1 MSSNFEQQIDYI
13 PKKTEELNLD
23 DEKFLFFFKPY
34 IIGEEKFLS
43 LCPIETGMIIFS
55 VIIIIQALSN
65 FLNIFKPDT
74 FMKFILYT
82 ILFILYAVS
91 AFYVCFGYLKQ
102 NYLYIKV
109 GYVIISA
116 LFCCTAIVYV
126 CKSLYKIVKFII
138 PFSGDFLSFDFFEYV
153 FGKGIFLFGYLYLIY
168 ILYNYMIKLKKDD
181 GKMENNHLDNNY
193 EVPIN
198 EKSV

>member
-1 MSSNFEQQIDYI
+1 MSSNLEEKIDFI
-13 PKKTEELNLD
+13 PKKTEELNLN
-23 DEKFLFFFKPY
+23 DEKFLFFFKPE
-34 IIGEEKFLS
+34 IIGQEKFLS
-43 LCPIETGMIIFS
+43 LCPIEKGIIIFS
-55 VIIIIQALSN
+55 IIIIIQALSN

-74 FMKFILYT
+74 FMKFILDT

-91 AFYVCFGYLKQ
+91 AFYVCFGFLKKK
-102 NYLYIKV
+102 YLYVKV

-116 LFCCTAIVYV
+116 LFCCSAVVYV
-126 CKSLYKIVKFII
+126 FKSLYKICKFII

-168 ILYNYMIKLKKDD
+168 ILYLYMINLKNND
-181 GKMENNHLDNNY
+181 GKMENNHIDNNY
-193 EVPIN
+193 EEPIN

>member
-1 MSSNFEQQIDYI
+1 MSSNLEEKINYI
-13 PKKTEELNLD
+13 PKRTVELNLD

-43 LCPIETGMIIFS
+43 ICSIETGMIVFI
-55 VIIIIQALSN
+55 VILIIQALNN
-65 FLNIFKPDT
+65 FFNIFKPDS
-74 FMKFILYT
+74 FLNFLVYI

-91 AFYVCFGYLKQ
+91 AFYACFGYLKK
-102 NYLYIKV
+102 NYSYIKV
-109 GYVIISA
+109 GYVIIS
-116 LFCCTAIVYV
+116 LIFCCSAIIYV
-126 CKSLYKIVKFII
+126 CKSLYKIVRFII
-138 PFSGDFLSFDFFEYV
+138 PFSGGFLSFDFFEYV

-168 ILYNYMIKLKKDD
+168 ILYLFMIKLKKND
-181 GKMENNHLDNNY
+181 GKMENNHIDNNY